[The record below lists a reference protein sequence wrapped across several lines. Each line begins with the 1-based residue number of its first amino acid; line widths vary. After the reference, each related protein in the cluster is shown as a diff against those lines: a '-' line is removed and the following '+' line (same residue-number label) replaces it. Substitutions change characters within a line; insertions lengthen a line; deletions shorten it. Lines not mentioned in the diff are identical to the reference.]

1 MMSAPLPKEVTMDTT
16 LKKLRIDR
24 NVSQQDLADLIGVSI
39 RSLSRYE
46 NGSSLPTV
54 DAAIKLAAYYGLSVE
69 ELFSAS
75 P

>member
-54 DAAIKLAAYYGLSVE
+54 DAAIKLATYYGLSVE